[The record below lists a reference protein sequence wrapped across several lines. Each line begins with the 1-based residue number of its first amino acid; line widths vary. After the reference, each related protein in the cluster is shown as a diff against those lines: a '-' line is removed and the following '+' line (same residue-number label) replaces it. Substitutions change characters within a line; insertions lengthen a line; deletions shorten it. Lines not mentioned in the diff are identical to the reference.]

1 MMPSRSADRAGAMR
15 RFGYN
20 NPFLIKRFGDQRL
33 EVAMPIYEYCCSA
46 CGHELESLQ
55 KFSDAPLATCP
66 SCQADTLVKKVSAA
80 GFQLKGS
87 GWYATDFKQSGAKP
101 APAKTDSAAAKE
113 GAGAA
118 AEGAAKGDAKGE
130 PAVAT
135 KSEATTDSSSSAA
148 APPAKT
154 GVTPAAT

>member
-1 MMPSRSADRAGAMR
+1 
-15 RFGYN
+15 
-20 NPFLIKRFGDQRL
+20 
-33 EVAMPIYEYCCSA
+33 MPIYEYRCST

-66 SCQADTLVKKVSAA
+66 SCHADALVKKVSAA

-101 APAKTDSAAAKE
+101 ATAKPDDAGAKEATSAADAAAKE
-113 GAGAA
+113 NS
-118 AEGAAKGDAKGE
+118 KGDSKGE

-135 KSEATTDSSSSAA
+135 KSETKTDTSSSPA
-148 APPAKT
+148 APAAKT